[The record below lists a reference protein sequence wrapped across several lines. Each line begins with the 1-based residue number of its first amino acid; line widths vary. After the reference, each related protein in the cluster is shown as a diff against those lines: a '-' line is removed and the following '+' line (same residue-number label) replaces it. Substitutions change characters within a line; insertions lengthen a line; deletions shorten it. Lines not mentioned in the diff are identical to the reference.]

1 MRDHPCHMPR
11 VLVEG
16 QPAARALVR
25 GSSAHPEL
33 LGEVLFYPFQ
43 GGSLLL
49 VRVAGLPGDGFFGFH
64 IHERGDCC
72 DGGDEPFHCAGAHYN
87 PADRQH
93 PDHAG
98 DLPVLLANDGLA
110 YTIVYTGRFRP
121 EEVVGRAVIIHDMP
135 DDYRSQPA
143 GDSGNRIGCGAI
155 EEMP

>member
-25 GSSAHPEL
+25 GSPAYPAL

-64 IHERGDCC
+64 IHEYGDCC
-72 DGGDEPFHCAGAHYN
+72 DGGDQPFHCAGGHYN
-87 PADRQH
+87 PAGRPH

-121 EEVVGRAVIIHDMP
+121 EEVVGRSVIIHDMP

-143 GDSGNRIGCGAI
+143 GDSGSRIGCGAI
-155 EEMP
+155 EAVP